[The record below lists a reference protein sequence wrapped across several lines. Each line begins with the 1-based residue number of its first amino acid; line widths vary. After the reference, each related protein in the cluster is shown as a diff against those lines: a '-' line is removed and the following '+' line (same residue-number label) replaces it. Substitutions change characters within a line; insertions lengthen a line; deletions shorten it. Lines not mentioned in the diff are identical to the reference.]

1 VRGNLGYFFGR
12 LGMLGQGGQAAQT
25 AGKDNGLIK
34 DTTTA
39 GFRNDVIA
47 ESARQ
52 PVLVDFWGPSAA
64 PCRQLTA
71 ILEKLTQAAEG
82 KFKLVKM
89 NAEAHPEIAAQLGI
103 QSIPA
108 VIAFQ
113 RGQPVDGFVGALPEA
128 KVKGFIERLVGP
140 LTSEAEALI
149 EAGEEALAADDP
161 TTAAELF
168 AAALD
173 TDPALAKARA
183 GLIKSY
189 VALGDLAQ
197 ARDVL
202 TAAPAGSERESALA
216 AARAALELA
225 EQAGSV
231 GDLGDLQARLAAD
244 PNDHQARFDLALALN
259 GQGRRDDAAD
269 ALLEIIKHDRQ
280 WNDDGARKQLIQ
292 FFEAWGAM
300 QPETIAARRK
310 LSAALFS

>member
-1 VRGNLGYFFGR
+1 
-12 LGMLGQGGQAAQT
+12 MLGQGGEAAQT
-25 AGKDNGLIK
+25 AGKDGGLVR

-39 GFRNDVIA
+39 AFRADVIA

-71 ILEKLTQAAEG
+71 ILEKLVEAAEG

-89 NAEAHPEIAAQLGI
+89 NVETHPEIAAQLGI

-113 RGQPVDGFVGALPEA
+113 RGQPVDGFVGALPES

-140 LTSEAEALI
+140 LVGEADALVEA
-149 EAGEEALAADDP
+149 ALAADD
-161 TTAAELF
+161 AAAATEFF

-173 TDPALAKARA
+173 IDPALVKARA

-202 TAAPAGSERESALA
+202 SATPAGSERDGALA
-216 AARAALELA
+216 AARTALELA

-231 GDLGDLQARLAAD
+231 GDLADLEARLAANG
-244 PNDHQARFDLALALN
+244 NDHQARFDLALALN
-259 GQGRRDDAAD
+259 GQGRREDAAG
-269 ALLEIIKHDRQ
+269 ALLEIIRRDRQ
-280 WNDDGARKQLIQ
+280 WNDDGARKQLVQ